1 MTAARRDAVDSDLRA
16 AITRRRIKSGRLFVL
31 VRSSSLKLNL
41 SAGGETRRSVRTGR
55 GSTHTHT
62 YHNQQVSTVRDKLL
76 ESDCVLPVSLKQL
89 LEEQTCSIRA
99 SH

>member
-1 MTAARRDAVDSDLRA
+1 MTAARRDAVATDLRA

-62 YHNQQVSTVRDKLL
+62 HTLTIISR
-76 ESDCVLPVSLKQL
+76 
-89 LEEQTCSIRA
+89 
-99 SH
+99 